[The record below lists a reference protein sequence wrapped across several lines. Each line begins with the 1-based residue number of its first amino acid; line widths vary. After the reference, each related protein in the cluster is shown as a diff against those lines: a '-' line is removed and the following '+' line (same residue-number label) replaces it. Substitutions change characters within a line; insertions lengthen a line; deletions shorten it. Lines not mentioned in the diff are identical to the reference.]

1 MMKDKPPLSCEIE
14 GRVAFYEVDPLQ
26 LVWHGNYF
34 NYFELARQTLLA
46 RRNVD
51 LYEYA
56 QRTQVS
62 FPIIRT
68 ATTHYFPLRYGN
80 IFICRAT
87 LAEARTKIVV
97 DFEISIKKQGR
108 ICVQGR
114 TEQVAVKMPEMELQI
129 FIPEEI
135 RIALL
140 P

>member
-1 MMKDKPPLSCEIE
+1 MMRVKPPLSCEIE

-26 LVWHGNYF
+26 IVWHGNYF

-46 RRNVD
+46 RRDVD
-51 LYEYA
+51 LYEYGKH
-56 QRTQVS
+56 TQFF

-68 ATTHYFPLRYGN
+68 ATTHYSPLRYGD
-80 IFICRAT
+80 IFICLAT

-97 DFEISIKKQGR
+97 DFEVSVKNQSR
-108 ICVQGR
+108 ICAKGR

-129 FIPEEI
+129 FIPEKI
-135 RIALL
+135 RNALL

>member
-1 MMKDKPPLSCEIE
+1 MMKDKTPLSCEIE

-26 LVWHGNYF
+26 IVWHGNYF
-34 NYFELARQTLLA
+34 NYFELARQTLLS
-46 RRNVD
+46 RRDID
-51 LYEYA
+51 LYEYG
-56 QRTQVS
+56 QRRQFS

-68 ATTHYFPLRYGN
+68 ATTHYSPLRYGD

-97 DFEISIKKQGR
+97 DFEISIKNQDR
-108 ICVQGR
+108 ICVKGR

-135 RIALL
+135 RTALL
-140 P
+140 L